1 MRRKVTG
8 RIPSLLAV
16 RCHGRIQAAGSDAC
30 PGHRALA
37 PGRIGRLSRPH
48 RGAPPVS
55 IYAALI
61 GRRPNRYGR
70 AHTQAAERIPRPHRE
85 LSRYLCKLRDWAQ
98 AQSYAA
104 GLPAVCHKWS
114 GALPPQAYAT
124 TRHSPRLG
132 HTPRPSVANVS
143 AFNANTTSQAFT
155 RFAQLVWPHGY
166 CWYPPKIKNNVCH
179 GLPPAFKYVSLL
191 CYFHCSRG
199 CYKEAKRGRDRERAK
214 SETTKPSCYAF
225 DPVSPPVPHIAD
237 SSCCAISHVGLCTGA
252 TAAVLIL

>member
-132 HTPRPSVANVS
+132 HTPRPSVATWAPS
-143 AFNANTTSQAFT
+143 MPTPPRKRLRDLPSWSGPMAIAGILPLALINAVHT
-155 RFAQLVWPHGY
+155 
-166 CWYPPKIKNNVCH
+166 
-179 GLPPAFKYVSLL
+179 
-191 CYFHCSRG
+191 
-199 CYKEAKRGRDRERAK
+199 AKQERAEK
-214 SETTKPSCYAF
+214 KKE
-225 DPVSPPVPHIAD
+225 
-237 SSCCAISHVGLCTGA
+237 G
-252 TAAVLIL
+252 

>member
-132 HTPRPSVANVS
+132 TLP
-143 AFNANTTSQAFT
+143 
-155 RFAQLVWPHGY
+155 
-166 CWYPPKIKNNVCH
+166 
-179 GLPPAFKYVSLL
+179 GL
-191 CYFHCSRG
+191 RWQ
-199 CYKEAKRGRDRERAK
+199 RERLQCQHHLT
-214 SETTKPSCYAF
+214 SVYAIC
-225 DPVSPPVPHIAD
+225 PAGLAPWLLLVS
-237 SSCCAISHVGLCTGA
+237 SRSL
-252 TAAVLIL
+252 